1 MNEFLPGQFFDLE
14 PTTVDTLRE
23 QLHTNMEML
32 KKQDVYEHT
41 LYKKW
46 KEVQDFRIFRN
57 RSEVVKANIWTPTDF
72 RDLLGTVEEIEK
84 LQPVIHYIDPNVDRR
99 MHEHWHMLRI
109 FVSSMK
115 FDQNPGRVL
124 KFMITDDVTGQY
136 LGLASISSE
145 VIAMTARDK
154 WIGWTMENKLD
165 GGRLKC
171 SAIGTCIVPTQPAGY
186 NILGGKL
193 IAALL
198 TTREVRDAWERVTG
212 NPLVG
217 LSTTSLYGKQ
227 SMYNGIP
234 YWKTLGETKGKIFLK
249 PDDDIYKVWHHWL
262 KKNHPEEYRKATEKE
277 GIVGPVTGI
286 KQKILDMIFKYAS
299 LKASRYTHGF
309 GRGVFYAPLYTNTR
323 EFLRGEIESDELVLM
338 PRVAKDL
345 DEVVAWWKKKAT
357 RRYTRL
363 LTDGR
368 IKPEILYYNDMM
380 DLTWDEAKEIYL
392 GEIGR

>member
-1 MNEFLPGQFFDLE
+1 MEFLPSQFFDLE

-23 QLHTNMEML
+23 KLRTNMELL
-32 KKQDVYEHT
+32 KSQDVYEHT

-46 KEVQDFRIFRN
+46 VEVQEFRRFIN
-57 RSEVVKANIWTPTDF
+57 RSEVVKAKIWTPTDF
-72 RDLLGTVEEIEK
+72 QDLLGTVKEIEA
-84 LQPVIHYIDPNVDRR
+84 LQPVIRYINPEEERSLMD
-99 MHEHWHMLRI
+99 HWFMLRV

-124 KFMITDDVTGQY
+124 KFLVTDDVTGQY
-136 LGLASISSE
+136 LGLASISSD

-154 WIGWTMENKLD
+154 WIGWTTENKLD
-165 GGRLKC
+165 SGRLKC

-198 TTREVRDAWERVTG
+198 TTRDVRDAWENVTG
-212 NPLVG
+212 HPLVG
-217 LSTTSLYGKQ
+217 LTTTSLYGKQ

-234 YWKTLGETKGKIFLK
+234 YWKTLGETKGKIYIK
-249 PDDDIYKVWHHWL
+249 PDDKVYKVWHHWL
-262 KKNHPEEYRKATEKE
+262 KKNHPEEYKKATEKE

-309 GRGVFYAPLYTNTR
+309 NRGVFYAPLYTNTR
-323 EFLRGEIESDELVLM
+323 EFLRCEIERGELVLT
-338 PRVAKDL
+338 PRIVKGK
-345 DEVVAWWKKKAT
+345 DEVIDWWRKKAI

-363 LTDGR
+363 RTEGR
-368 IKPEILYYNDMM
+368 TKPEILYYNDMM
-380 DLTWDEAKEIYL
+380 SLEWDEAKEIYL
-392 GEIGR
+392 GDVGR